1 MSHAAALPTWWIR
14 PGLKAPDG
22 RLAIAGRDAEAL
34 AREHGTPLYVYDLAH
49 VEEQVRALQAALAHT
64 ELPHRVRFALK
75 SQREP
80 EMLAFLRGLGEPETP
95 GSIGM
100 DVCSP
105 GELEWALEHGWLPQE
120 ISYTGTNVSDEDFA
134 TILRYPVQVNV
145 DLLSQL
151 ERLGRLAPG
160 RKVGIRINPRA
171 GAARPYLPVG
181 YTSDVDAKF
190 GQYASSGPTK
200 FGIYAE
206 QLDEALAIAR
216 RHRLQ
221 IDCVHFHICHRMLNE
236 ELPALDQALAE
247 AAKMIARVL
256 AAGCPVEEINTGG
269 GLGTVMGEGDKP
281 LDLEAWATLLA
292 DRLGG
297 FGVTIAA
304 EPGEFFV
311 AQAGVLLTEV
321 VSVEDRLGTTFIGL
335 NAGWN
340 IMPGR
345 FVWGESVELVPAAEP
360 LAARPQSV
368 TISGHI
374 NEAPDLFA
382 EDYAFPPVHE
392 GDIVAML
399 NAGSYY
405 LAVANPHCLR
415 PFPKTLYLRDRL

>member
-1 MSHAAALPTWWIR
+1 MSHAEAIPTWWIR
-14 PGLKAPDG
+14 PGLEASGG
-22 RLAIAGRDAEAL
+22 RLVIAGRDAEAL
-34 AREHGTPLYVYDLAH
+34 AQEHGTPLYVYDLAH

-64 ELPHRVRFALK
+64 GLPYRVRFALK

-80 EMLAFLRGLGEPETP
+80 EMMALLRGLGEPGAA

-105 GELEWALEHGWLPQE
+105 GELEWALECGWLPQE
-120 ISYTGTNVSDEDFA
+120 ISHTGTNVSDEDFA
-134 TILRYPVQVNV
+134 TILRHPVQVNV

-151 ERLGRLAPG
+151 ERIGRLAPG

-171 GAARPYLPVG
+171 GAARPYVPVG

-221 IDCVHFHICHRMLNE
+221 INCVHFHICHHMLAE
-236 ELPALDQALAE
+236 ELPQLDQALAD
-247 AAKMIARVL
+247 AAKMITRV
-256 AAGCPVEEINTGG
+256 ADAGCPLEEINTGG
-269 GLGTVMGEGDKP
+269 GLGTVMGEGDEP
-281 LDLEAWATLLA
+281 LDLDAWATLLA

-297 FGVTIAA
+297 FGVPIAA

-311 AQAGVLLTEV
+311 ARAAALLAEV
-321 VSVEDRLGTTFIGL
+321 VSVEDRLGTTFVGL

-345 FVWGESVELVPAAEP
+345 FVWGESIGLVPAAEP
-360 LAARPQSV
+360 LAARTQRV

-399 NAGSYY
+399 DVGSYY

-415 PFPKTLYLRDRL
+415 PFPKTLYLRERL